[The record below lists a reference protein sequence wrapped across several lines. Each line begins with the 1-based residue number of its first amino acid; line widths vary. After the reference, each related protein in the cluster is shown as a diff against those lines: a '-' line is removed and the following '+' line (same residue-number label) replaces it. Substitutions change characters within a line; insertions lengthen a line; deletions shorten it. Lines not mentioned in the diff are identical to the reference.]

1 MKQDGKREWKDKVRN
16 KKLQTFK
23 SLNKVERL
31 VALFNTYLEFK
42 SCAQLMCKC

>member
-1 MKQDGKREWKDKVRN
+1 MKQDGKREWKDKVR

-31 VALFNTYLEFK
+31 VALFNAYLEF
-42 SCAQLMCKC
+42 